1 MMVVTLTDLADYLDR
16 TADLAVL
23 PVAVEMLTEGSSPGA
38 APGIGEPS
46 GVGAGVV
53 SNTPVDKGEL
63 AGSGTGGA
71 AVSGV
76 GGISGTVV
84 SAVPPE
90 ALDVVGESVGSCAAP
105 GPREAA
111 CSGAGGV
118 THSLE
123 PEGEHAGRLYH
134 GPTHGVAGSCRGVR
148 AILCSR

>member
-1 MMVVTLTDLADYLDR
+1 MMLVTVTDLADYLDR

-38 APGIGEPS
+38 TPGTREPS

-53 SNTPVDKGEL
+53 SDPPVDEGEL
-63 AGSGTGGA
+63 AGGWTGDA
-71 AVSGV
+71 AVGGV
-76 GGISGTVV
+76 DGVSGTVV
-84 SAVPPE
+84 STVPPE
-90 ALDVVGESVGSCAAP
+90 ALDVVGESVSCCAAP

-123 PEGEHAGRLYH
+123 REGEHAGRLYH
-134 GPTHGVAGSCRGVR
+134 GAPHGVAGGCRGVR
-148 AILCSR
+148 VC